1 MDPIKNIVPAANSPN
16 LGDEPPKPPQEPL
29 AAPLAQAHKPVT
41 SAQGNLRL
49 VIEPHAGSYI
59 YKTINLVTGEVV
71 AQYPRESVIKM
82 RDVSSYTAGAVVKT
96 SV

>member
-1 MDPIKNIVPAANSPN
+1 MDPIKNIAPVATSSN
-16 LGDEPPKPPQEPL
+16 LGDQQPKAPQEPL
-29 AAPLAQAHKPVT
+29 AAPLAQAQKPVA

-49 VIEPHAGSYI
+49 VIERHAGSYI

-82 RDVSSYTAGAVVKT
+82 RDVSSYKAGAVVKT